1 MNFECHCILH
11 EFLIRDGHYFYV
23 SNWRWY
29 RHFTWSSE
37 PLKGLGAC
45 SAKGVPLLLSY
56 FLTLHEY
63 WSGPWNPPPPTL
75 QSSTVPTEPSAVPI
89 LPKLYALI
97 DLIY

>member
-37 PLKGLGAC
+37 PCKGSAAC
-45 SAKGVPLLLSY
+45 REKEVLSFLSY
-56 FLTLHEY
+56 FKTL
-63 WSGPWNPPPPTL
+63 SIGPAPGI
-75 QSSTVPTEPSAVPI
+75 EPATSRSAV
-89 LPKLYALI
+89 KRSTK
-97 DLIY
+97 